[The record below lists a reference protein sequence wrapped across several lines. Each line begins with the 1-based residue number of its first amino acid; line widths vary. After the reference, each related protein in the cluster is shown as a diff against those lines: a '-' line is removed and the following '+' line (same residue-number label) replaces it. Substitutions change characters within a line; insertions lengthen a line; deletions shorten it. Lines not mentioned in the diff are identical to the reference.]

1 MVNGFIIKCIH
12 SVVQTILNSE
22 EEIES
27 LDRAIGDGDHYINIK
42 RGSMAVQS
50 IESELTSL
58 PPDQAF
64 KKIGM
69 TLMTSVGG
77 ASGPLFASFFLALA
91 KEITG
96 ETNLQQFSKGFTSG
110 VKSIMA
116 RGKSK
121 LGDKTML
128 DVLIPV
134 SEKLQLLANE
144 GCEKQELIKEID
156 SIAMAGVIATKDMM
170 PSKGRSAGLA
180 ERAVGHIDPGAKT
193 CQIIISTVCKELK
206 KIK

>member
-1 MVNGFIIKCIH
+1 MTNGFIIKCID
-12 SVVQTILNSE
+12 SVAKTILDAE
-22 EEIES
+22 EEIEH

-42 RGSMAVQS
+42 RGSIAVQS
-50 IESELTSL
+50 IESELTTL

-69 TLMTSVGG
+69 TLMASVGG

-91 KEITG
+91 NEVSG
-96 ETNLQQFSKGFTSG
+96 ESNLKQFSKGFTSG
-110 VKSIMA
+110 VESIMD

-134 SEKLQLLANE
+134 SKKLESLANE
-144 GCEKQELIKEID
+144 GCEKQKLIKEID
-156 SIAMAGVIATKDMM
+156 LVAMAGVIATKDMM

-193 CQIIISTVCKELK
+193 CQLIISTVCNELK
-206 KIK
+206 

>member
-1 MVNGFIIKCIH
+1 MTNGFIIKCID
-12 SVVQTILNSE
+12 SVAKTILDAE
-22 EEIES
+22 GEIES

-42 RGSMAVQS
+42 RGSIAVQS
-50 IESELTSL
+50 IKSELTTL

-69 TLMTSVGG
+69 TLMASVGG

-91 KEITG
+91 KEVSC
-96 ETNLQQFSKGFTSG
+96 ESNLPQFSKGFTSG
-110 VKSIMA
+110 VESIMD

-134 SEKLQLLANE
+134 SKKLESLANE
-144 GCEKQELIKEID
+144 GCEKQKLIKEID
-156 SIAMAGVIATKDMM
+156 LVAMAGVIATKDMM

-193 CQIIISTVCKELK
+193 CQLIISTVCNELK
-206 KIK
+206 

>member
-1 MVNGFIIKCIH
+1 MTNGFIIKCID
-12 SVVQTILNSE
+12 SVAKTILDAE

-42 RGSMAVQS
+42 RGSIAVQS
-50 IESELTSL
+50 IKSELTTL

-69 TLMTSVGG
+69 TLMASVGG
-77 ASGPLFASFFLALA
+77 ASGPLFASFFLSLA
-91 KEITG
+91 KEVSC
-96 ETNLQQFSKGFTSG
+96 ESNLPQFSKGFTSG
-110 VKSIMA
+110 VESIMD

-134 SEKLQLLANE
+134 SKKLESLANE
-144 GCEKQELIKEID
+144 RSEKQKLIKEID
-156 SIAMAGVIATKDMM
+156 LVAMAGVIATKDMM
-170 PSKGRSAGLA
+170 PSKGRSASLA

-193 CQIIISTVCKELK
+193 CQLIISTVCKELK
-206 KIK
+206 

>member
-22 EEIES
+22 AEIES

-50 IESELTSL
+50 IESELTNL
-58 PPDQAF
+58 PPDHAF

-77 ASGPLFASFFLALA
+77 ASGPLFASFFLTLA
-91 KEITG
+91 KEVSC
-96 ETNLQQFSKGFTSG
+96 ESNLPQFSKGFTSG
-110 VKSIMA
+110 VESIMD

-180 ERAVGHIDPGAKT
+180 ERAIGHIDPGAKT
-193 CQIIISTVCKELK
+193 CQLIISTVCNELK
-206 KIK
+206 LN

>member
-1 MVNGFIIKCIH
+1 MTNGFIIKCID
-12 SVVQTILNSE
+12 SVAKTILDAE

-42 RGSMAVQS
+42 RGSIAVQS
-50 IESELTSL
+50 VKSELTTL

-69 TLMTSVGG
+69 TLMASVGG

-91 KEITG
+91 NEVSG
-96 ETNLQQFSKGFTSG
+96 ESNLQQFSKGFTSG
-110 VKSIMA
+110 VESIMY

-134 SEKLQLLANE
+134 SKKLESLANE
-144 GCEKQELIKEID
+144 GCEKQKLIKEID
-156 SIAMAGVIATKDMM
+156 LVAMAGVIATKDMM

-193 CQIIISTVCKELK
+193 CQLIISTVCNELK
-206 KIK
+206 

>member
-1 MVNGFIIKCIH
+1 MTNGFIIKCID
-12 SVVQTILNSE
+12 SVAKTILDAE

-42 RGSMAVQS
+42 RGSIAVQS
-50 IESELTSL
+50 IKSELTTL

-69 TLMTSVGG
+69 TLMASVGG

-91 KEITG
+91 KEVSC
-96 ETNLQQFSKGFTSG
+96 ESNLPQFSKGFTSG
-110 VKSIMA
+110 VESIMD

-134 SEKLQLLANE
+134 SKKLESLANE
-144 GCEKQELIKEID
+144 RSEKQKLIKEID
-156 SIAMAGVIATKDMM
+156 LVAMAGVIATKDMM
-170 PSKGRSAGLA
+170 PSKGRSASLA

-193 CQIIISTVCKELK
+193 CQLIISTVCKELE
-206 KIK
+206 

>member
-50 IESELTSL
+50 IESELTNL
-58 PPDQAF
+58 PPDHAF

-91 KEITG
+91 KEIKG

-110 VKSIMA
+110 VKSIMD

-180 ERAVGHIDPGAKT
+180 ERAIGHIDPGAKT
-193 CQIIISTVCKELK
+193 CQLIISTVCNELK
-206 KIK
+206 LN

>member
-1 MVNGFIIKCIH
+1 MTNGFIIKCID
-12 SVVQTILNSE
+12 SVAKTILDAE

-42 RGSMAVQS
+42 RGSIAVQS
-50 IESELTSL
+50 IKSELTTL

-69 TLMTSVGG
+69 TLMASVGG
-77 ASGPLFASFFLALA
+77 ASGPLFASFFLTLA
-91 KEITG
+91 KEVSC
-96 ETNLQQFSKGFTSG
+96 ESNLPQFSKGFTSG
-110 VKSIMA
+110 VESIMD

-134 SEKLQLLANE
+134 SKKLESLANE
-144 GCEKQELIKEID
+144 RSEKQKLIKEID
-156 SIAMAGVIATKDMM
+156 LVAMAGVIATKDMM

-180 ERAVGHIDPGAKT
+180 DRAVGHIDPGAKT
-193 CQIIISTVCKELK
+193 CQLIISTVCKELK
-206 KIK
+206 

>member
-22 EEIES
+22 AEIES

-50 IESELTSL
+50 IESELTNL
-58 PPDQAF
+58 PPDHAF

-91 KEITG
+91 KEIKG

-110 VKSIMA
+110 VKSIMD

-180 ERAVGHIDPGAKT
+180 ERAIGHIDPGAKT
-193 CQIIISTVCKELK
+193 CQLIISTVCNELK
-206 KIK
+206 LN

>member
-22 EEIES
+22 AEIES

-91 KEITG
+91 KEIKG

-110 VKSIMA
+110 VKSIMD

-180 ERAVGHIDPGAKT
+180 ERAIGHIDPGAKT
-193 CQIIISTVCKELK
+193 CQLIISTVCNELK
-206 KIK
+206 LN

>member
-1 MVNGFIIKCIH
+1 MTNGFIIKCID
-12 SVVQTILNSE
+12 SVAKTILDAE

-42 RGSMAVQS
+42 RGSIAIQS
-50 IESELTSL
+50 IKSELTTL
-58 PPDQAF
+58 PLDQAF

-69 TLMTSVGG
+69 TLMASVGG

-91 KEITG
+91 KEVSC
-96 ETNLQQFSKGFTSG
+96 ESNLPKFSKGFTSG
-110 VKSIMA
+110 VESIMD

-134 SEKLQLLANE
+134 SKKLESLANE
-144 GCEKQELIKEID
+144 SCEKQKLIKEID
-156 SIAMAGVIATKDMM
+156 LVAMAGVMATKDMM

-193 CQIIISTVCKELK
+193 CQLIISTVCKELK
-206 KIK
+206 

>member
-1 MVNGFIIKCIH
+1 MAKGFIIKCID
-12 SVVQTILNSE
+12 SVVKTILNAE
-22 EEIES
+22 EEIEH

-42 RGSMAVQS
+42 RGSIAVQS
-50 IESELTSL
+50 VKSELTTL

-69 TLMTSVGG
+69 TIMASVGG

-91 KEITG
+91 KEVSD
-96 ETNLQQFSKGFTSG
+96 ESNLQQFSKGFTSG
-110 VKSIMA
+110 VESIID

-134 SEKLQLLANE
+134 SKKLESLANE
-144 GCEKQELIKEID
+144 RCEKQKLIKEID
-156 SIAMAGVIATKDMM
+156 LVAMAGVIATKDMM

-193 CQIIISTVCKELK
+193 CQLIISTVCKEFK
-206 KIK
+206 

>member
-1 MVNGFIIKCIH
+1 MTNGFIIKCID
-12 SVVQTILNSE
+12 SVAKTILDAE

-42 RGSMAVQS
+42 RGSIAVQS
-50 IESELTSL
+50 IKSELTTL

-69 TLMTSVGG
+69 TLMASVGG

-91 KEITG
+91 KEVSC
-96 ETNLQQFSKGFTSG
+96 ESNLPQFSKGFTSG
-110 VKSIMA
+110 VESIMD

-134 SEKLQLLANE
+134 SKKLESLANE
-144 GCEKQELIKEID
+144 GCEKQKLIKEID
-156 SIAMAGVIATKDMM
+156 LVAMAGVIATKDMM

-193 CQIIISTVCKELK
+193 CQLIISTVCNELK
-206 KIK
+206 

>member
-1 MVNGFIIKCIH
+1 MTNGFIIKCID
-12 SVVQTILNSE
+12 SVAKTILDAE

-42 RGSMAVQS
+42 RGSIAVQS
-50 IESELTSL
+50 IKSELTTL

-69 TLMTSVGG
+69 TLMASVGG
-77 ASGPLFASFFLALA
+77 ASGPLFASFFLTLA
-91 KEITG
+91 KEVSC
-96 ETNLQQFSKGFTSG
+96 ESNLPQFSKGFTSG
-110 VKSIMA
+110 VESIMD

-134 SEKLQLLANE
+134 SKKLESLANE
-144 GCEKQELIKEID
+144 RSEKQKLIKEID
-156 SIAMAGVIATKDMM
+156 LVAMAGVIATKDMM
-170 PSKGRSAGLA
+170 PSKGRSASLA

-193 CQIIISTVCKELK
+193 CQLIISTVCKELK
-206 KIK
+206 